1 MAEEKKGM
9 LDRIKSSRLGKA
21 LFVAGAMA
29 GATFGMADKAEAA
42 ETKAEVAQPK
52 AKVEAQVDQ
61 KAEFNQRIK
70 VDLKANQARIQISGH
85 VKPMEPAKNLEDKIK
100 VLQLRKVQ
108 AARHRDQAT
117 VKAIQAEID
126 QINAQIIQQAEASR
140 QQGGDER

>member
-61 KAEFNQRIK
+61 KAEFNQRLK
-70 VDLKANQARIQISGH
+70 VDLKANQARIQVNEH
-85 VKPMEPAKNLEDKIK
+85 VKPMEQSKTLSNKLAALKLK
-100 VLQLRKVQ
+100 QVQ

-126 QINAQIIQQAEASR
+126 QINAQIIQQK
-140 QQGGDER
+140 QQEDNVR